1 MRKDANLEIYA
12 SEQAVIRR
20 YRQARSEYE
29 DKYFGVLMLEG
40 SQSVEQ
46 DGKIVTLRPG
56 ILRSTMRPG
65 LTTCSSASRGAR
77 SSSAFPARP

>member
-1 MRKDANLEIYA
+1 MRISEIYA